1 MKKLYYISLVLL
13 TAGCQVI
20 PEDSGSLIDN
30 DYSLQAG
37 QRSIVVEATEATKAY
52 LVEAGESYSML
63 WDSGDKAALLERN
76 NVNSSVAR
84 YNSSSVALTS
94 GGASASFS
102 FTGIDPVGGA
112 SSYNYDLLFPS
123 SAVGSVSGTVVSLT
137 VPSVQTPES
146 STVDKG
152 ATLLYGR
159 AATSYSEQ
167 PSHLGVSFNH
177 LVAYSKINLKNLNLA
192 AGETLESIAITAE
205 GCDIAGEVLYDVSD
219 WSVSYS
225 ADDISTIT
233 IQGDNL
239 VADPSGFDVW
249 FACKPFTLSK
259 GKRFTVVTTTSLFT
273 RTATLTAKIDMEFE
287 AGKVTEFPARPD
299 DYAVTGDV
307 WYISPSGS
315 DDNDGASPGTPV
327 KTFDKVLSLIDAG
340 DQVRIM
346 PGTFKSNWDDILK
359 IDSEKSGTAG
369 NYISFVAHNP
379 ASRPVFHITGKA
391 AWNAINCNASYIVF
405 DGIEVKGDNDKLAL
419 SDAED
424 FADACWAAGKVSDW
438 NTAALYN
445 ANGIS
450 IGGTGTKSSGPH
462 HIVIRNCVVHDLPGA
477 GIAAIQADYI
487 TVENNEV
494 YNCAW
499 LTFYACS
506 GISFLNPLNSD
517 GETGYKM
524 IVRGNKVSNCYTGVK
539 WIRFGSSYDYSDGNG
554 IIIDTNKTPDST
566 SGSVTN
572 GQGEYTGR
580 TLVENNVSF
589 YNGGSGI
596 HTYKANHVDIV
607 GNTAYYNGRMY
618 NGSYGE
624 IWGNQ
629 SDDVHI
635 WNNIMCG
642 GRDAASSMCNL
653 GDSDVVY
660 TNNIYWQG
668 TVTHTGTG
676 DIVADPLFVNASTD
690 RTVADFHLSA
700 GSPAIGHGA
709 SLSYSPSRD
718 HDGKL
723 RGGSFDCGAYQY

>member
-20 PEDSGSLIDN
+20 PEDSGSPIDN

-37 QRSIVVEATEATKAY
+37 PRSIVVEATEATKAY

-63 WDSGDKAALLERN
+63 WDSGDKAALFERN

-146 STVDKG
+146 STVDKE

-159 AATSYSEQ
+159 AAASYSEQ

-177 LVAYSKINLKNLNLA
+177 LVAYGRINLKNLNLA

-219 WSVSYS
+219 GSVSYS

-299 DYAVTGDV
+299 DYPVTGKI
-307 WYISPSGS
+307 WYVSNTSGNDSYDGLSPSKAFK
-315 DDNDGASPGTPV
+315 NLY
-327 KTFDKVLSLIDAG
+327 KVLEKIGPG
-340 DQVRIM
+340 DQVRLM
-346 PGTFKSNWDDILK
+346 PGEWSYSWDAFTL
-359 IDSEKSGTAG
+359 EPGHSGTAG
-369 NYISFVAHNP
+369 NYISFVAHDPSNK
-379 ASRPVFHITGKA
+379 PVINVSKA
-391 AWNAINCNASYIVF
+391 GAWNAVKCYASYIVF
-405 DGIEVKGDNDKLAL
+405 DGIEIVGNNSSISQ
-419 SDAED
+419 SDALASAQYYYD
-424 FADACWAAGKVSDW
+424 NGSMKGGSSQ
-438 NTAALYN
+438 TAIYN
-445 ANGIS
+445 ANGIA
-450 IGGTGTKSSGPH
+450 IEKKSGETYGPTH
-462 HIVIRNCVVHDLPGA
+462 VIVRNCVVHDLPGGGIGA
-477 GIAAIQADYI
+477 GGADHI
-487 TVENNEV
+487 TFENNV
-494 YNCAW
+494 IYNCAW
-499 LTFYACS
+499 YSMYANS
-506 GISFLNPLNSD
+506 GISVINPYNSD
-517 GETGYKM
+517 GETGYK
-524 IVRGNKVSNCYTGVK
+524 IIIRGNTVSDCHTEVPWVRREIPSFNM
-539 WIRFGSSYDYSDGNG
+539 SDGNG
-554 IIIDTNKTPDST
+554 IIIDVNQST
-566 SGSVTN
+566 S
-572 GQGEYTGR
+572 YTGR

-642 GRDAASSMCNL
+642 GRVAASSMCNL

-668 TVTHTGTG
+668 TVTYTGSG
-676 DIVADPLFVNASTD
+676 DVVADPLFVNASTD